1 MIDSRRG
8 LRHDVTYSVVA
19 EHRRLGEMTLNI
31 ANISDQGFMCVGE
44 VAIDRGERV
53 LILLPVIG
61 RIEAHLVWTHRG
73 RSGFQ
78 LERVIRPDDFQAL
91 LAILKGKRATR

>member
-31 ANISDQGFMCVGE
+31 ANISD
-44 VAIDRGERV
+44 
-53 LILLPVIG
+53 
-61 RIEAHLVWTHRG
+61 
-73 RSGFQ
+73 
-78 LERVIRPDDFQAL
+78 
-91 LAILKGKRATR
+91 